1 MHNPDHAVS
10 RTATEKQVAPITDH
24 WPPTTD
30 HCLACRT
37 AAGESAADEVYRDD
51 QVVVV
56 VSRHAVNPG
65 HLVVVSLEHVRNAL
79 TMDDALFVHM
89 HRVAR
94 ELALLLRRAMPEAG
108 IMLAFNNEPP
118 CQTVF
123 HAHLHVVPRY
133 AGDDMDHKFGEAV
146 GDNDRADIATRL
158 RPFGKGLGK

>member
-1 MHNPDHAVS
+1 MSNPGTPVDSAAEEAKTLTPEPRS
-10 RTATEKQVAPITDH
+10 LTPGD
-24 WPPTTD
+24 
-30 HCLACRT
+30 CMACRT
-37 AAGESAADEVYRDD
+37 AAGESAADEVDRDD
-51 QVVVV
+51 QVVAV

-94 ELALLLRRAMPEAG
+94 ELALLLRKAMPDAG

-133 AGDDMDHKFGEAV
+133 AGDDMDRKFGTAV
-146 GDNDRADIATRL
+146 DEDERAEIAARL
-158 RPFGKGLGK
+158 RPFVKAEEK

>member
-1 MHNPDHAVS
+1 MH
-10 RTATEKQVAPITDH
+10 ATDVMGNGAAEASKLPTTDH
-24 WPPTTD
+24 RTLSTD

-37 AAGESAADEVYRDD
+37 AAGESAADEVYRDE
-51 QVVVV
+51 QVVAV

-94 ELALLLRRAMPEAG
+94 ELALLLRRAMPDAG

-133 AGDDMDHKFGEAV
+133 EGDDMDRKFGAAV
-146 GDNDRADIATRL
+146 QDDERATMAARL
-158 RPFGKGLGK
+158 RPFAKTEGE

>member
-1 MHNPDHAVS
+1 MHDVDCEAESTAAARVHPD
-10 RTATEKQVAPITDH
+10 TDH
-24 WPPTTD
+24 RPLTTD
-30 HCLACRT
+30 HCMACRT
-37 AAGESAADEVYRDD
+37 AAGECAADEVYRDD

-56 VSRHAVNPG
+56 VSQHGMNPG

-94 ELALLLRRAMPEAG
+94 EMALLLRRSMPDAG

-133 AGDDMDHKFGEAV
+133 PGDEMDRKFGEAV
-146 GDNDRADIATRL
+146 TDEERAAMAARL
-158 RPFGKGLGK
+158 RPFAQREGE